1 MLTRNTIRRFLRN
14 HRGLA
19 AVEFA
24 LILPIMLML
33 FLGTV
38 ELSLALTARA
48 DVTNLTSA
56 TADLVAQ
63 ETGVNVADL
72 QSVFAAA
79 SAILYPYASNAA
91 QITLT
96 SVVYNTTNA
105 NPNIGTVAWSKPN
118 GTNALTHNKGANF
131 TVPAGIFVAPT
142 AANPNPPATQ
152 SVIVSEVTYTYSSPV
167 TEFLPVSTVWQNTF
181 YSKPRRVPMIACSD
195 CN

>member
-14 HRGLA
+14 RRGLA

-24 LILPIMLML
+24 LILPVMLML

-48 DVTNLTSA
+48 DVINLTST

-63 ETGVNVADL
+63 ETGITVADL

-79 SAILYPYASNAA
+79 NAILYPYAPNAA

-96 SVVYNTTNA
+96 SVVYNTSNA
-105 NPNIGTVAWSKPN
+105 NPLMGTVAWSKRN
-118 GTNALTHNKGANF
+118 GTGGITHNPGANF
-131 TVPAGIFVAPT
+131 TVPAGIFIAPT
-142 AANPNPPATQ
+142 AGNPNPPATQ

-167 TEFLPVSTVWQNTF
+167 TKFLPVSSIWQNIF
-181 YSKPRRVPMIACSD
+181 YSKPRRVPSIACSD

>member
-1 MLTRNTIRRFLRN
+1 MLMRKPISQFLRN
-14 HRGLA
+14 RRGLA

-24 LILPIMLML
+24 LILPVMLML

-48 DVTNLTSA
+48 DVSNLTST

-63 ETGVNVADL
+63 ETGVTVADL

-79 SAILYPYASNAA
+79 NAILYPYAPNAA

-96 SVVYNTTNA
+96 SVVYTTTSA
-105 NPNIGTVAWSKPN
+105 NPLIGKVAWSRPS
-118 GTNALTHNKGANF
+118 GTGGLTHSIGANF
-131 TVPAGIFVAPT
+131 TVPAGIFIAPT
-142 AANPNPPATQ
+142 ASNPNPPTTQ
-152 SVIVSEVTYTYSSPV
+152 SVIVSEVTYTYASPI
-167 TEFLPVSTVWQNTF
+167 TKFLPVSSVWQDIF
-181 YSKPRRVPMIACSD
+181 YSKPRRVPSIACPD